1 MAFVLL
7 DGVVA
12 NDAFATPASAG
23 TSQLVDGINN
33 QAFATPASA
42 TDQPVDAVL
51 GLTTWTAGAP
61 AASNVSAALV
71 DPADTL
77 AAVVT
82 PVTPSSS
89 VSAALVDPADTV
101 ASTLTISSSV
111 SAALTDPA
119 DTLSVAVSVS
129 SAVSAALV
137 DPSDTLSAALSV
149 SSGVS
154 ATLVDPADTLAAVV
168 DPVSSTSDVS
178 AVLVDPADT
187 ISVLIDVVAPN
198 VDVSAALVDPE
209 DTVTAYVAP
218 VVPTVEAPST
228 PGFLRRMQAQF
239 RGVET
244 EEEKQ
249 ARRIA
254 QGIVK
259 PAPALVIPTVAKP
272 VEDKY
277 LTDLRA
283 GVVSA
288 QADLAKWKAQVLA
301 YAKAQEAQ
309 NAADALGAEL
319 AYAQQEQARIA
330 VLLYEA
336 QEQVRLAEQEIEE
349 LDISFV
355 AALFAEM

>member
-23 TSQLVDGINN
+23 TSQLVEGINN

-42 TDQPVDAVL
+42 TAQPVDAVL

-61 AASNVSAALV
+61 AACNVSAALVDAADTLAAVVTPVTTASNVSAALVDPADTVASTITVSSAVSAALIDPADTLAASVSVSSAVSAVLVDPNDTLSAAISVSSALSAALV

-82 PVTPSSS
+82 PVSTTAD
-89 VSAALVDPADTV
+89 VSAALVDPADT
-101 ASTLTISSSV
+101 IE
-111 SAALTDPA
+111 
-119 DTLSVAVSVS
+119 
-129 SAVSAALV
+129 
-137 DPSDTLSAALSV
+137 
-149 SSGVS
+149 
-154 ATLVDPADTLAAVV
+154 
-168 DPVSSTSDVS
+168 
-178 AVLVDPADT
+178 VLVD
-187 ISVLIDVVAPN
+187 VVASS

-218 VVPTVEAPST
+218 FVPTVEAPST
-228 PGFLRRMQAQF
+228 PGFLRRIQAQF
-239 RGVET
+239 RNVET

-254 QGIVK
+254 QGILKPV
-259 PAPALVIPTVAKP
+259 PAPVVHTVAQP
-272 VEDKY
+272 IEDKY
-277 LTDLRA
+277 LADLRA
-283 GVVSA
+283 GVASA

-309 NAADALGAEL
+309 NTADALGAEL
-319 AYAQQEQARIA
+319 AYAQQEQARIT